1 MSHKLVSIIIPT
13 YNRGNVIS
21 KTLESILLQTYL
33 NWECIIVDD
42 GSTDTTKNVVADFI
56 SQDSRFIYILRPN
69 NRPKGAN
76 TCRNFGFDNANG
88 DYVLFFD
95 SDDLMDPNALEN
107 YISSFNESIDA
118 VVAPLKINRNNQI
131 KYNTINSNNVFLDY
145 FTGKITYYVSGPI
158 WRKFFLQKQDYLFDE
173 KVSNLDDWDFN
184 LRMLYAFPNLK
195 LINQPSFT
203 YIINE
208 NSLSHEIEKLNI
220 FELKSEL
227 NIRNKHYAIL
237 KKLIPL
243 QKKDLLKYLVNRN
256 LYLLRLSLVNNSK
269 TSKYLFFNLF
279 KILVQSSKILYLIK
293 YSVGYLSMKWFNKG
307 YSLFKF

>member
-56 SQDSRFIYILRPN
+56 SQDSRFTYILRPN

-95 SDDLMDPNALEN
+95 SDDLMDSNALEN

-158 WRKFFLQKQDYLFDE
+158 WRKIFLQKQDYLFDE
-173 KVSNLDDWDFN
+173 KV
-184 LRMLYAFPNLK
+184 
-195 LINQPSFT
+195 
-203 YIINE
+203 
-208 NSLSHEIEKLNI
+208 
-220 FELKSEL
+220 
-227 NIRNKHYAIL
+227 
-237 KKLIPL
+237 
-243 QKKDLLKYLVNRN
+243 
-256 LYLLRLSLVNNSK
+256 
-269 TSKYLFFNLF
+269 
-279 KILVQSSKILYLIK
+279 
-293 YSVGYLSMKWFNKG
+293 
-307 YSLFKF
+307 